1 MKTNIIYQS
10 ILKNTSNGIKM
21 FGVLID
27 PDKQNAAE
35 LIKTIKVCN
44 EVNIDFFFVGGSI
57 ITNGDLNM
65 TCRLIKENST
75 IPIVIFPGSPDQIS
89 DYADAILFLSLI
101 SGRNPEFLIGS
112 QVLAAPVLKKIN
124 LEVIPT
130 GYLLVDCGTTT
141 TAIYVSDTNPI
152 PHNNAEIAANTALAG
167 EYLGLKL
174 TYIDGGSGAK
184 KCISTTMISKTKGE
198 LKCPLIIGG
207 GIRTP
212 QAAQEIY
219 KAGADI
225 IIIGNGAEKNRN
237 LITEVAEMKKVFN
250 SLVQKEITSLRI

>member
-1 MKTNIIYQS
+1 LLETVKI
-10 ILKNTSNGIKM
+10 
-21 FGVLID
+21 
-27 PDKQNAAE
+27 
-35 LIKTIKVCN
+35 CN
-44 EVNIDFFFVGGSI
+44 ESDVDYFFVGGSI
-57 ITNGDLNM
+57 ITQGDM
-65 TCRLIKENST
+65 QKTTRLIKENST
-75 IPIVIFPGSPDQIS
+75 KPIIIFPGNPDQIS
-89 DYADAILFLSLI
+89 NYADAILFLSLI
-101 SGRNPEFLIGS
+101 SGRNPEFLIGH
-112 QVLAAPVLKKIN
+112 QVAAAPLLKKTN

-184 KCISTTMISKTKGE
+184 KCISNAMISKTRAALTG
-198 LKCPLIIGG
+198 PLIIGG

-212 QAAQEIY
+212 EAAKEIY

-225 IIIGNGAEKNRN
+225 VIIGNGAENNRD
-237 LITEVAEMKKVFN
+237 LIKDIAEMKYKFN
-250 SLVQKEITSLRI
+250 RLKLST

>member
-1 MKTNIIYQS
+1 MIDNNIYSS
-10 ILKNTSNGIKM
+10 ILNNYNNKVKM

-27 PDKQNAAE
+27 PDKQNVAE
-35 LIKTIKVCN
+35 LIKTVKLCN
-44 EVNIDFFFVGGSI
+44 ESDVDYFFVGGSI
-57 ITNGDLNM
+57 ITDGDM
-65 TCRLIKENST
+65 QKTTRLIKENSNKPV
-75 IPIVIFPGSPDQIS
+75 IIFPGNPDQIS

-101 SGRNPEFLIGS
+101 SGRNPEFLIGHH
-112 QVLAAPVLKKIN
+112 VTAAPILKNTN

-152 PHNNAEIAANTALAG
+152 PYDNAEIAANTALAG
-167 EYLGLKL
+167 EYLGLNL

-184 KCISTTMISKTKGE
+184 KSISTAMVSKTREVKNG
-198 LKCPLIIGG
+198 PLIIGG

-212 QAAQEIY
+212 QAAEEIY

-225 IIIGNGAEKNRN
+225 IIIGNGAEENRN
-237 LITEVAEMKKVFN
+237 LISDIAEMKKNFN
-250 SLVQKEITSLRI
+250 SLKNSAISS

>member
-1 MKTNIIYQS
+1 MNKENNIYQS
-10 ILKNTSNGIKM
+10 IIKNTSNGVKM

-27 PDKQNAAE
+27 PDKQNVKE
-35 LIKTIKVCN
+35 LIETVRICN
-44 EVNIDFFFVGGSI
+44 ESDVDYFFVGGSI
-57 ITNGDLNM
+57 ITHGDM
-65 TCRLIKENST
+65 QKTTRLIKENST
-75 IPIVIFPGSPDQIS
+75 KPIIIFPGNPDQIS

-101 SGRNPEFLIGS
+101 SGRNPEFLIGH
-112 QVLAAPVLKKIN
+112 QVSAAPILKSTN

-152 PHNNAEIAANTALAG
+152 PHDNAEIAANTALAG

-184 KCISTTMISKTKGE
+184 KCISTAMISKTKDTLNG
-198 LKCPLIIGG
+198 PLIIGG
-207 GIRTP
+207 GIRTS
-212 QAAQEIY
+212 QAAKEIY

-225 IIIGNGAEKNRN
+225 IIVGNGAEENRN
-237 LITEVAEMKKVFN
+237 LITNIAEMKHQFN
-250 SLVQKEITSLRI
+250 SIKNSTTNR

>member
-1 MKTNIIYQS
+1 
-10 ILKNTSNGIKM
+10 M

-27 PDKQNAAE
+27 PDKQNVAE
-35 LIKTIKVCN
+35 LIKTVKLCN
-44 EVNIDFFFVGGSI
+44 ESDVDYFFVGGSI
-57 ITNGDLNM
+57 ITDGDM
-65 TCRLIKENST
+65 QKTTRLIKENSNKPV
-75 IPIVIFPGSPDQIS
+75 IIFPGNPDQIS

-101 SGRNPEFLIGS
+101 SGRNPEFLIGHH
-112 QVLAAPVLKKIN
+112 VTAAPILKNTN

-152 PHNNAEIAANTALAG
+152 PYDNAEIAANTALAG
-167 EYLGLKL
+167 EYLGLNL

-184 KCISTTMISKTKGE
+184 KSISTAMVSKTREVKNG
-198 LKCPLIIGG
+198 PLIIGG

-212 QAAQEIY
+212 QAAEEIY

-225 IIIGNGAEKNRN
+225 IIIGNGAEENRN
-237 LITEVAEMKKVFN
+237 LISDIAEMKKNFN
-250 SLVQKEITSLRI
+250 SLKNSAISS

>member
-1 MKTNIIYQS
+1 MKDNKVYQS
-10 ILKNTSNGIKM
+10 IITNFNNKVKM

-27 PDKQNAAE
+27 PDKQNVRE
-35 LIKTIKVCN
+35 LLETVKICN
-44 EVNIDFFFVGGSI
+44 ESDVDYFFVGGSI
-57 ITNGDLNM
+57 ITQGDM
-65 TCRLIKENST
+65 QKTTRLIKENST
-75 IPIVIFPGSPDQIS
+75 KPIIIFPGNPDQIS
-89 DYADAILFLSLI
+89 NYADAILFLSLI
-101 SGRNPEFLIGS
+101 SGRNPEFLIGH
-112 QVLAAPVLKKIN
+112 QVAAAPLLKKTN

-184 KCISTTMISKTKGE
+184 KCISNAMISKTRAALTG
-198 LKCPLIIGG
+198 PLIIGG

-212 QAAQEIY
+212 EAAKEIY

-225 IIIGNGAEKNRN
+225 VIIGNGAENNRD
-237 LITEVAEMKKVFN
+237 LIKDIAEMKYKFN
-250 SLVQKEITSLRI
+250 RLKLST

>member
-1 MKTNIIYQS
+1 MNNNNIYQS
-10 ILKNTSNGIKM
+10 ILNNTTNGNKM

-27 PDKQNAAE
+27 PDKQDATE
-35 LIKTIKVCN
+35 LIEVIKICN
-44 EVNIDFFFVGGSI
+44 EVEMDYFFVGGSI
-57 ITNGDLNM
+57 ITHGDMN
-65 TCRLIKENST
+65 TTVRLIKENST
-75 IPIVIFPGSPDQIS
+75 KPVIIFPGNPDQIS

-101 SGRNPEFLIGS
+101 SGRNPEFLIGH
-112 QVLAAPVLKKIN
+112 QVTAAPIIKSTK

-152 PHNNAEIAANTALAG
+152 PHDNAEIAANTALAG

-184 KCISTTMISKTKGE
+184 KCISKDMITKTRSALKG
-198 LKCPLIIGG
+198 PLIIGG

-212 QAAQEIY
+212 EAAKEIY

-225 IIIGNGAEKNRN
+225 IIIGNGAEENQN
-237 LITEVAEMKKVFN
+237 LIVEIAKMKQDFN
-250 SLVQKEITSLRI
+250 FFKDTSVN

>member
-1 MKTNIIYQS
+1 MTKRKNIYQS
-10 ILKNTSNGIKM
+10 IIKNSNNGIKM

-27 PDKQNAAE
+27 PDKQNVKE
-35 LIKTIKVCN
+35 LIDIIHVCN
-44 EVNIDFFFVGGSI
+44 NTAVDFFFVGGSI
-57 ITNGDLNM
+57 ITSGDIKK
-65 TCRLIKENST
+65 TTRLIKENST
-75 IPIVIFPGSPDQIS
+75 RPVIIFPGNPDQIT

-101 SGRNPEFLIGS
+101 SGRNPEFLIGH
-112 QVLAAPVLKKIN
+112 QVTAAPLIKKTD

-167 EYLGLKL
+167 EYLGLNL

-184 KCISTTMISKTKGE
+184 KCISTAMVSKTKAAKNG
-198 LKCPLIIGG
+198 PLIIGG
-207 GIRTP
+207 GIRTS
-212 QAAQEIY
+212 QAANEIY

-225 IIIGNGAEKNRN
+225 IIIGNGAEENRN
-237 LITEVAEMKKVFN
+237 LIPEIAKMKSAYN
-250 SLVQKEITSLRI
+250 QRKETSSSST

>member
-1 MKTNIIYQS
+1 MKDNKVYQS
-10 ILKNTSNGIKM
+10 IITNFNNKVKM

-27 PDKQNAAE
+27 PDKQNVRE
-35 LIKTIKVCN
+35 LLETVKICN
-44 EVNIDFFFVGGSI
+44 ESDVDYFFVGGSI
-57 ITNGDLNM
+57 ITQGDM
-65 TCRLIKENST
+65 QKTTRLIKENST
-75 IPIVIFPGSPDQIS
+75 KPIIIFPGNPDQIS
-89 DYADAILFLSLI
+89 NYADAILFLSLI
-101 SGRNPEFLIGS
+101 SGRNPEFLIGH
-112 QVLAAPVLKKIN
+112 QVAAAPLLKKTN

-184 KCISTTMISKTKGE
+184 KCISNAMISKTRAALTG
-198 LKCPLIIGG
+198 PLIIGG

-212 QAAQEIY
+212 EAAKEIY

-225 IIIGNGAEKNRN
+225 IIIGNGAENNRD
-237 LITEVAEMKKVFN
+237 LIKDIAEMKYKFN
-250 SLVQKEITSLRI
+250 RLKLST

>member
-1 MKTNIIYQS
+1 MHKNKNIYQS
-10 ILKNTSNGIKM
+10 ILNNTNNGVKM

-27 PDKQNAAE
+27 PDKQNVKE
-35 LIKTIKVCN
+35 LIETIKICN
-44 EVNIDFFFVGGSI
+44 ESDVDYFFVGGSI
-57 ITNGDLNM
+57 ITQGDM
-65 TCRLIKENST
+65 QKTTRLIKENST
-75 IPIVIFPGSPDQIS
+75 KPIIIFPGNPDQIS

-101 SGRNPEFLIGS
+101 SGRNSEFLIGH
-112 QVLAAPVLKKIN
+112 QVTAAPIIKKTN

-152 PHNNAEIAANTALAG
+152 PHDNAEIAANTALAG

-184 KCISTTMISKTKGE
+184 KCISTTMVSKTKKALNG
-198 LKCPLIIGG
+198 PLIIGG
-207 GIRTP
+207 GVRTP
-212 QAAQEIY
+212 QAAEEVY

-225 IIIGNGAEKNRN
+225 IIVGNGAEENRN
-237 LITEVAEMKKVFN
+237 LISEIANMKQKFN
-250 SLVQKEITSLRI
+250 SLKNSTSN

>member
-1 MKTNIIYQS
+1 MNNKNIYQS
-10 ILKNTSNGIKM
+10 ILNNANNGIKM

-27 PDKQNAAE
+27 PDKQNVKS
-35 LIKTIKVCN
+35 LIETIKLCN
-44 EVNIDFFFVGGSI
+44 ETKVDFFFVGGSI
-57 ITNGDLNM
+57 ITHGDM
-65 TCRLIKENST
+65 QKTTRLIKENST
-75 IPIVIFPGSPDQIS
+75 KPIIIFPGNPDQIS

-101 SGRNPEFLIGS
+101 SGRNPEFLIGH
-112 QVLAAPVLKKIN
+112 QVTAAPLIKKTT

-152 PHNNAEIAANTALAG
+152 PHDNAEIAANTALAG

-184 KCISTTMISKTKGE
+184 KCISTAMVTKTKNTLNG
-198 LKCPLIIGG
+198 PLIIGG

-225 IIIGNGAEKNRN
+225 IIVGNGAEQNRN
-237 LITEVAEMKKVFN
+237 LITEIAEMKETFN
-250 SLVQKEITSLRI
+250 SLKDSTVS

>member
-1 MKTNIIYQS
+1 MNKSNNIYQS
-10 ILKNTSNGIKM
+10 ILNNTNNGVKM

-27 PDKQNAAE
+27 PDKQNVKR
-35 LIKTIKVCN
+35 LIEIIKICN
-44 EVNIDFFFVGGSI
+44 ESDVDYFFVGGSI
-57 ITNGDLNM
+57 ISHGDM
-65 TCRLIKENST
+65 QKTTRLIKENST
-75 IPIVIFPGSPDQIS
+75 KPIIIFPGNPDQIT

-101 SGRNPEFLIGS
+101 SGRNPEFLIGH
-112 QVLAAPVLKKIN
+112 QVNAVPLIKKTN

-152 PHNNAEIAANTALAG
+152 PHDNAEIAANTALAG
-167 EYLGLKL
+167 EYLGLNL

-184 KCISTTMISKTKGE
+184 KCISNAMITKTKAAKNG
-198 LKCPLIIGG
+198 PLIIGG

-212 QAAQEIY
+212 QAAKEIY

-225 IIIGNGAEKNRN
+225 IIVGNGAEENCN
-237 LITEVAEMKKVFN
+237 LISEIAEMKSVCNTLKDTTV
-250 SLVQKEITSLRI
+250 S

>member
-1 MKTNIIYQS
+1 MNKNNNIYQS
-10 ILKNTSNGIKM
+10 ILKNTNSNIKM

-27 PDKQNAAE
+27 PDKQNVRE
-35 LIKTIKVCN
+35 LLETVKLCN
-44 EVNIDFFFVGGSI
+44 NSDVDFFFVGGSI
-57 ITNGDLNM
+57 ITHGDM
-65 TCRLIKENST
+65 QKTTRLIKENST
-75 IPIVIFPGSPDQIS
+75 KPIIIFPGNPDQVS
-89 DYADAILFLSLI
+89 EYADAILFLSLI
-101 SGRNPEFLIGS
+101 SGRNPEFLIGH
-112 QVLAAPVLKKIN
+112 QVTAAPLIKKTN

-152 PHNNAEIAANTALAG
+152 PHNNSEIAANTALAG

-184 KCISTTMISKTKGE
+184 KCISKEMITKAKSALNG
-198 LKCPLIIGG
+198 PLIIGG

-212 QAAQEIY
+212 EAAEEIY

-225 IIIGNGAEKNRN
+225 IIVGNGAEQTRN
-237 LITEVAEMKKVFN
+237 LITEIAKMKATFN
-250 SLVQKEITSLRI
+250 FSQKTTLN

>member
-1 MKTNIIYQS
+1 MNNKNIYQS
-10 ILKNTSNGIKM
+10 ILNNANNGIKM

-27 PDKQNAAE
+27 PDKQNVKS
-35 LIKTIKVCN
+35 LIETIKLCN
-44 EVNIDFFFVGGSI
+44 ETKVDFFFVGGSI
-57 ITNGDLNM
+57 ITHGDM
-65 TCRLIKENST
+65 QKTTRLIKENST
-75 IPIVIFPGSPDQIS
+75 KPIIIFPGNPDQIS

-101 SGRNPEFLIGS
+101 SGRNPEFLIGH
-112 QVLAAPVLKKIN
+112 QVTAAPLIKKTT

-152 PHNNAEIAANTALAG
+152 PHDNAEIAANTALAG

-184 KCISTTMISKTKGE
+184 KCISTGMISKTKEALNG
-198 LKCPLIIGG
+198 PLIIGG

-225 IIIGNGAEKNRN
+225 IIVGNGAEQNRN
-237 LITEVAEMKKVFN
+237 LITEIAEMKETFN
-250 SLVQKEITSLRI
+250 SLKDSTVS

>member
-1 MKTNIIYQS
+1 MNKNNNIYQS
-10 ILKNTSNGIKM
+10 ILNNTQNGIKM

-27 PDKQNAAE
+27 PDKQNAKG
-35 LIKTIKVCN
+35 LIETIKVCN
-44 EVNIDFFFVGGSI
+44 ESGVDCFFVGGSI
-57 ITNGDLNM
+57 ITKGDMNK
-65 TCRLIKENST
+65 TTRLIKENSNK
-75 IPIVIFPGSPDQIS
+75 PIIIFPGNPDQIS

-101 SGRNPEFLIGS
+101 SGRNPEFLIGH
-112 QVLAAPVLKKIN
+112 QVIAAPLIKKTT

-130 GYLLVDCGTTT
+130 GYLLVDCGTVT

-152 PHNNAEIAANTALAG
+152 PHSNADIAANTALAG

-184 KCISTTMISKTKGE
+184 KCISKEMITKTKAVLTG
-198 LKCPLIIGG
+198 PLIIGG

-212 QAAQEIY
+212 EAAKEIY

-225 IIIGNGAEKNRN
+225 IIVGNGAEENRN
-237 LITEVAEMKKVFN
+237 LIKEIAEMKLSFN
-250 SLVQKEITSLRI
+250 ATKQKGTASS